1 MANTYHQMY
10 VHTVFSVKFRKAFI
24 SNQWK
29 TKLFAVIGS
38 LINETGCKTLI
49 VNGTEDHVHCFF
61 SLLPSVTVS
70 EVMKHAKAKSSKWV
84 NEKNLI
90 DHRFEWQKGF
100 GAFTYSKSHVS
111 NVFKYIENQ
120 ETHHQKLSF
129 REEYIQMLNK
139 FGIPYEEK
147 FIFHPPL
154 E

>member
-1 MANTYHQMY
+1 MAPKIM
-10 VHTVFSVKFRKAFI
+10 FI
-24 SNQWK
+24 
-29 TKLFAVIGS
+29 V
-38 LINETGCKTLI
+38 
-49 VNGTEDHVHCFF
+49 FF

-147 FIFHPPL
+147 FIFHTPL